1 MRHIGVL
8 TGGGDSPGMN
18 PCIRAVVR
26 QAIGYGMAVTGIR
39 RGYAGLV
46 ENDMQPLDARSVGGI
61 IQQGG
66 TILKSQRFPEFD
78 RPEAQRQALR
88 NLNQRGVEGLAV
100 IGGNGTMKGALAL
113 ERQGFPVVGIPATID
128 NDVYGTDIAA
138 GVDTALNTILLAAD
152 RIRDTA
158 SSHQRAFLIE
168 VMGRASGYLALY
180 GGLAAGAE
188 LILIP
193 EQELGLE
200 EIAQD
205 VERAYVRGKA
215 FVIIIVAEGAKLKA
229 QEVADYLEAQNI
241 GYEVRISI
249 LGHIQRG
256 GCASA
261 FDRILATRLGT
272 AAARLL
278 HQGEHGKLVGLVG
291 NQVRATDLEEA
302 TSRPKPLDME
312 VYALARAMAI

>member
-1 MRHIGVL
+1 MRHIGVM
-8 TGGGDSPGMN
+8 TSGGDSPGMN

-26 QAIGYGMAVTGIR
+26 QAISYGMEATGIR

-46 ENDMQPLDARSVGGI
+46 DNDTQALDARSVGGI

-66 TILKSQRFPEFD
+66 TMLKTQRAPEFE
-78 RPEAQRQALR
+78 RPEVQRQALR
-88 NLNQRGVEGLAV
+88 NLNQRGIEGLAV
-100 IGGNGTMKGALAL
+100 IGGNGSMKGALAL
-113 ERQGFPVVGIPATID
+113 ARLGFPVVGIPATID
-128 NDVYGTDIAA
+128 NDVYGTDIAP
-138 GVDTALNTILLAAD
+138 GVDTALNTILLAVD

-180 GGLAAGAE
+180 GGLAGGAE

-193 EQELGLE
+193 EQELALE
-200 EIAQD
+200 EMAQD
-205 VERAYVRGKA
+205 VERAYVRGKSY
-215 FVIIIVAEGAKLKA
+215 VIIIVAEGAKLKV
-229 QEVADYLEAQNI
+229 QEMADYLQAQET
-241 GYEVRISI
+241 GYEVRITI

-261 FDRILATRLGT
+261 FDRILATRLG
-272 AAARLL
+272 AAAVRLL
-278 HQGEHGKLVGLVG
+278 NQGEYGKLVGLVG
-291 NQVRATDLEEA
+291 NQIRATALEEA
-302 TSRPKPLDME
+302 AYQPKPLDME